1 MIHKNLFDHNKFGDS
16 INYNVLVCNQQ
27 YSEKKIA
34 IKVEEI
40 ESIEDLE
47 LKAKFITMISPF
59 TTQEKQALLEK
70 YELNSFYETLISI
83 LKLYSSGQKD
93 TLSIN

>member
-34 IKVEEI
+34 IK
-40 ESIEDLE
+40 
-47 LKAKFITMISPF
+47 
-59 TTQEKQALLEK
+59 
-70 YELNSFYETLISI
+70 Y
-83 LKLYSSGQKD
+83 
-93 TLSIN
+93 

>member
-1 MIHKNLFDHNKFGDS
+1 MIHKNLFDHKKFGDS

-40 ESIEDLE
+40 ESIEE
-47 LKAKFITMISPF
+47 WNN
-59 TTQEKQALLEK
+59 
-70 YELNSFYETLISI
+70 NSLCVYMRSGTR
-83 LKLYSSGQKD
+83 LYVEGNLTDIFKD
-93 TLSIN
+93 IKND

>member
-40 ESIEDLE
+40 ESIEE
-47 LKAKFITMISPF
+47 WNT
-59 TTQEKQALLEK
+59 
-70 YELNSFYETLISI
+70 NSLCIYMRSGTRLYVEG
-83 LKLYSSGQKD
+83 KLSDIFKD
-93 TLSIN
+93 IKK